1 MSDTRSEGYT
11 VITIP
16 PPTANGPLHVGHLS
30 GPFLASDIAA
40 RAAKAR
46 GERVLAVASVD
57 VAQNY
62 IPKMARAKGV
72 DPERLIDRNRSEIL
86 EAFERGRIHYD
97 TFVDPQDAEYRRVI
111 ATMLADMVARG
122 NVALSDTTLHACADC
137 GCTLHHSYV
146 TGSCAYCGEPASGG
160 SCEGCGGYTSADT
173 LVDPVCGCCG
183 GAPRPFVASV
193 PVLRLEH
200 FRAQLEEIW
209 HCAELPRPVRDLI
222 ARYSTVE
229 MPEVPL
235 AYPTDWGI
243 EGAGPLAGLRMDA
256 YTEVGLNWLYGVARA
271 LDPTANTLDGCVGA
285 WREVEALW
293 QFHGVDNTFFFIVFW
308 PALFAAAGLER
319 APLGGLVVNEFYTLD
334 GEKFSTSRDHAVWA
348 HEFLADEDPGTV
360 RLYLAW
366 DRPDRA
372 ATDFTRESFEAFRDF
387 VRPLL
392 SGDGQCSPPPQLPPA
407 LLRAERR
414 RGERALELVGFDA
427 ALAARSL
434 LSLLAAGTRERGPLL
449 TALTGAEA

>member
-1 MSDTRSEGYT
+1 MPDTESTGYT

-30 GPFLASDIAA
+30 GPFLASDVAA

-46 GERVLAVASVD
+46 GERVLAVAGVD

-72 DPERLIDRNRSEIL
+72 DPKRLIDRTRSEIL
-86 EAFERGRIHYD
+86 EAFDRGRIHYD
-97 TFVDPQDAEYRRVI
+97 TFVDPQAPEYRRVL
-111 ATMLADMVARG
+111 ASMLADMVERG
-122 NVALSDTTLHACADC
+122 NVTLSETTLHACADC

-146 TGSCAYCGEPASGG
+146 TGSCAHCGAPASGG

-173 LVDPVCGCCG
+173 LLNPVCGCCG
-183 GAPRPFVASV
+183 GAANSFVASV
-193 PVLRLEH
+193 PVLRLEQ
-200 FRAQLEEIW
+200 FRPQLEEIW
-209 HCAELPRPVRDLI
+209 QCAELPRQVRDLI

-243 EGAGPLAGLRMDA
+243 DGVGPLAGLRMDA
-256 YTEVGLNWLYGVARA
+256 YTEVGLSWLYGVARA
-271 LDPTANTLDGCVGA
+271 LDPAADTLEACVGA

-293 QFHGVDNTFFFIVFW
+293 QFHGIDNTFFFIAFW

-319 APLGGLVVNEFYTLD
+319 VPLGGLVVNEFYTLD
-334 GEKFSTSRDHAVWA
+334 GEKFSTSRDHAIWA

-387 VRPLL
+387 VGPLL
-392 SGDGQCSPPPQLPPA
+392 SGDGHPSPLPSS
-407 LLRAERR
+407 LLPAERT

-427 ALAARSL
+427 ALATRSL
-434 LSLLAAGTRERGPLL
+434 LNLLAAGVRERGPLL
-449 TALTGAEA
+449 TALIGAEA